1 MGFLRSK
8 AFAWTVAAL
17 TVAAFAL
24 PGVGA
29 FGLAVGGAVAAAI
42 VAAHKT
48 FNRPDRVLY
57 RTLLR
62 RVHGDREHVERL
74 LAQQRAHHPHA
85 SRAEHM
91 RGAIRSWEREL
102 N

>member
-1 MGFLRSK
+1 MSFLRSK

-24 PGVGA
+24 PGVGTV
-29 FGLAVGGAVAAAI
+29 GLTLAAAGAVALWLS
-42 VAAHKT
+42 VGH

-57 RTLLR
+57 RKLLR
-62 RVHGDREHVERL
+62 MAHGDRDRVERL
-74 LAQQRAHHPHA
+74 VALEEARRPHA
-85 SRAEHM
+85 SRTDHL
-91 RGAIRSWEREL
+91 RSAMTRWERDL